1 LTAWSAGP
9 GEGPTLVPGEL
20 RGYRQFQLRSDGLYP
35 LVHSEAGPW
44 DGRLE
49 RAKCATGGDHP
60 SPAAECRCGLYGWY
74 LPGSAT
80 VSLGPASAVVA
91 IRGRCILGD
100 RGFRAESGRIEAV
113 ALPATLRWTP
123 WAATRAR
130 RMLAQRYPQTRV
142 YGSARRMLRDYP
154 PQDVRELGIDPPRDR
169 SREYRAAAV
178 GLWAGVVVLT
188 YSLAALPHDAIAGT
202 LRQWWPLLLVL
213 AVVWQGALVWLFA
226 QLVAQQNP
234 RPGGARRGRR

>member
-1 LTAWSAGP
+1 
-9 GEGPTLVPGEL
+9 
-20 RGYRQFQLRSDGLYP
+20 
-35 LVHSEAGPW
+35 
-44 DGRLE
+44 
-49 RAKCATGGDHP
+49 
-60 SPAAECRCGLYGWY
+60 
-74 LPGSAT
+74 
-80 VSLGPASAVVA
+80 
-91 IRGRCILGD
+91 
-100 RGFRAESGRIEAV
+100 
-113 ALPATLRWTP
+113 
-123 WAATRAR
+123 
-130 RMLAQRYPQTRV
+130 MLAQRYPQTRV

-188 YSLAALPHDAIAGT
+188 YSLAALPRDAIAGT